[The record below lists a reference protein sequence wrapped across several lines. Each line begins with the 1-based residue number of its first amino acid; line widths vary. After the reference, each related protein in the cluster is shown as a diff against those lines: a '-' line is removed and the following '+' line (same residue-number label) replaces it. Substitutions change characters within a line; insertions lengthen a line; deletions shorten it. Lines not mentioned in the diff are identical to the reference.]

1 MNSVKRAAATLLS
14 VAAFTAAAVGTAQ
27 AAGRW
32 QRDPVPAGVAG
43 NVLAMTRINQ
53 HTTWAAGFQ
62 LTTDGQGQTLNPMLL
77 ARDDRAGKGWKRIA
91 TPADGANS
99 RINALSADGA
109 RNVWLVG
116 DNDSSTEGSILTEHW
131 DGKTWSTAYASVPA
145 GTLAAGFLGVSTVGA
160 RDAWAV
166 GWTQRM
172 RGDESYDTGLVEHWD
187 GKAWQYVK
195 LSPGIPDTM
204 MFGITATGPHDIWAG
219 GVLTDGTDQPVLLH
233 YDGHTWTRAT
243 VPDTGLYGEFNTVVA
258 TAPNDVWAA
267 GRTLV
272 DDNDRGHPLL
282 AHYDGHSWKTVPA
295 PGTGFISA
303 LAPTPGGVT
312 VVGYDKTTSLAYGQQ
327 LDGAGWHSLSLPA
340 VGIDSAPNA
349 LSVRTGDI
357 TVGGYV
363 VPDATSPLRPLL
375 LTASR

>member
-32 QRDPVPAGVAG
+32 QQDPVPAGVAG
-43 NVLAMTRINQ
+43 NVLAMTQIDQ

-62 LTTDGQGQTLNPMLL
+62 LTTDGQSQTLNPMLL

-131 DGKTWSTAYASVPA
+131 DGKAWRTAYAPVPA
-145 GTLAAGFLGVSTVGA
+145 GTLAAGFLGVATVGP

-172 RGDESYDTGLVEHWD
+172 RGDESYETGLVEHWD
-187 GKAWQYVK
+187 GKAWRQVK
-195 LSPGIPDTM
+195 LSAGIPDTE
-204 MFGITATGPHDIWAG
+204 MFAITATGPHDIWAG

-272 DDNDRGHPLL
+272 DDKDRGHPLL
-282 AHYDGHSWKTVPA
+282 AHYDGHTWKTIPA
-295 PGTGFISA
+295 PGTGSISA
-303 LAPTPGGVT
+303 IAPTPGGAT
-312 VVGYDKTTSLAYGQQ
+312 VVGYDKTTSQAYGEQ
-327 LDGAGWHSLSLPA
+327 LDGTGWHSLNLPA
-340 VGIDSAPNA
+340 LGIDSAPNS
-349 LSVRTGDI
+349 LSARAGDI

-363 VPDATSPLRPLL
+363 VPDQTSPLQPLL